1 MKISIDAK
9 QVRVDSDPDGE
20 GAAWLLTPQAA
31 KQLAEELMRVADAVE
46 KEAGRKNLKDIDS
59 AAGMLVN
66 TAESSMRGLTVRDH
80 SQVCEML
87 KAVVAFRDYVHNETC
102 MYDD

>member
-9 QVRVDSDPDGE
+9 LVRVDSDPDGE

-59 AAGMLVN
+59 AAGVLVN
-66 TAESSMRGLTVRDH
+66 TASSSMMGLTVRDH
-80 SQVCEML
+80 TQINKML
-87 KAVVAFRDYVHNETC
+87 KAVMAFRDYVHNETC